1 MMAAIKNIDRTK
13 GEVIAFLKEVEEA
26 TTNEIYD
33 YIKDL
38 TAAKRET
45 RGNSS
50 GGFNSYEVP
59 KNRLGCIL
67 RRWCVKIR
75 MERKNVLWGL
85 KEEFK

>member
-13 GEVIAFLKEVEEA
+13 SEVVAFLKEVEEA
-26 TTNEIYD
+26 TTTEIYF

-38 TAAKRET
+38 TDAKRIGC
-45 RGNSS
+45 GNS
-50 GGFNSYEVP
+50 GGGYNSYEVP

-75 MERKNVLWGL
+75 MENKKVLWGL
-85 KEEFK
+85 KEEYK